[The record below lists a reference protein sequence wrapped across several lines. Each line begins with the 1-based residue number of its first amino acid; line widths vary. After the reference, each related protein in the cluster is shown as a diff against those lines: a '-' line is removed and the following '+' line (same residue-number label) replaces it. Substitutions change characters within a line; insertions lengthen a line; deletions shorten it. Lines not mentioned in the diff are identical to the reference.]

1 MPVVRK
7 HILHRW
13 HIYKV
18 VKSWKDHWMAI
29 PCERRRKL
37 RLFQYLFYFCC
48 CFIFVFIVV
57 VFITEFSW
65 WSSDW
70 IKRVTKWSRVRL
82 VCISYIC
89 NPFLW
94 FCIYICCS
102 HLLNESPGAIT
113 FNAVTLNSTDIFG
126 IKLFI
131 SEVICPLLPT
141 VFVVVMLML
150 LDEGGAPFFF
160 FFFFLAPLP
169 ATLFPTSASACVQVL
184 YPCSKTIE

>member
-1 MPVVRK
+1 MTALGFQARGWRPTSLACLGVR
-7 HILHRW
+7 IAGYMTNLFLPFIW
-13 HIYKV
+13 EEIFCGSTFDDYIV
-18 VKSWKDHWMAI
+18 
-29 PCERRRKL
+29 C
-37 RLFQYLFYFCC
+37 RLYF
-48 CFIFVFIVV
+48 
-57 VFITEFSW
+57 
-65 WSSDW
+65 
-70 IKRVTKWSRVRL
+70 L
-82 VCISYIC
+82 
-89 NPFLW
+89 L
-94 FCIYICCS
+94 CIYICCS